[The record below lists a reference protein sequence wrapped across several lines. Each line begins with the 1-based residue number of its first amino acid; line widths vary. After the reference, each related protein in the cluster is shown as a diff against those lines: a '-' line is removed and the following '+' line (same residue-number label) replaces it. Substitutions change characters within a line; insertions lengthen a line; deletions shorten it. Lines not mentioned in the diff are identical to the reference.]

1 MHIFLDNVH
10 QVGKYSDQIARHQA
24 EFKREF
30 KFTNQKYISISSLQ
44 TDYLSLESSWGYGY
58 NFERENIVQKNC
70 TFCGSANHSAEI
82 CFKIFRKEKEKSRV
96 AGDSDEK
103 FKERTPRKCL
113 DLDLKIT

>member
-44 TDYLSLESSWGYGY
+44 TDYLSLESS
-58 NFERENIVQKNC
+58 
-70 TFCGSANHSAEI
+70 
-82 CFKIFRKEKEKSRV
+82 
-96 AGDSDEK
+96 
-103 FKERTPRKCL
+103 
-113 DLDLKIT
+113 